1 MSTDLEDRLRRGLQ
15 ATADDVAPAPRDL
28 ADVVRH
34 RARRQRRTRLA
45 VGAAGLVAALVFVGV
60 PVVASTL
67 VADSGSRTATPAE
80 RPRLDPLP
88 TLLDAPTRGSLADD
102 EEWLAGVRA
111 LSWSPTDVVD
121 RPAEVG
127 LPDPAVADRRV
138 AFAGDVPGGR
148 AALVVAP
155 EGDIGVVGA
164 WYTGPEGARPAEMT
178 LATAPSRF
186 PRSEPAVLWDA
197 TSGDRVVLL
206 LVGLPGTEA
215 RYLAGREVTAEGE
228 ERRLWEP
235 VPLVDGAGA
244 VEVTQGT
251 SPGVPGPVVLEYTW
265 GGRTGNPTTAWY
277 ADPLPS
283 SPPELAVADPRGLRD
298 AVPGDLVQMA
308 ATTVL
313 GHYGTGAT
321 GATPTLL
328 AAGSVEGTTTV
339 LVGATLPSGATT
351 TALLTS
357 RTIAGPPDAGTSTTL
372 SFGQAAP
379 AGTALLER
387 VVAAAGEQTLT
398 VSAPSAGAVAEV
410 YLADG
415 TLLTT
420 IPLVDG
426 AGSGALP
433 PSAPERVRV
442 LDAAGALVG
451 EAPLTEPA
459 G

>member
-15 ATADDVAPAPRDL
+15 ATADDVAPAPHDL

-34 RARRQRRTRLA
+34 RARRQRRTRAA
-45 VGAAGLVAALVFVGV
+45 VAAAGLVAALVLVGV

-67 VADSGSRTATPAE
+67 VADGGGRTATPAE

-88 TLLDAPTRGSLADD
+88 TLLDAPTRGSLAADG
-102 EEWLAGVRA
+102 EWLTGVRA
-111 LSWSPTDVVD
+111 LSWLPADVVE
-121 RPAEVG
+121 RPAGLG
-127 LPDPAVADRRV
+127 LPDPAVEDRRV

-155 EGDIGVVGA
+155 EGDTGVVGA
-164 WYTGPEGARPAEMT
+164 WYTGPEEARPAEMT

-197 TSGDRVVLL
+197 TSGERVVLL

-215 RYLAGREVTAEGE
+215 RYLAGREVSAAGE
-228 ERRLWEP
+228 ERELWEP

-244 VEVTQGT
+244 VEVARGT
-251 SPGVPGPVVLEYTW
+251 SAGFPAPGLLEYTW
-265 GGRTGNPTTAWY
+265 GGRTGNPAMAWY
-277 ADPLPS
+277 ADPMPT
-283 SPPELAVADPRGLRD
+283 SPPEVAVADPRGLRD
-298 AVPGDLVQMA
+298 AVPADLVQTA
-308 ATTVL
+308 ATTLL
-313 GHYGTGAT
+313 GHYGTAAGV
-321 GATPTLL
+321 TPTLL

-351 TALLTS
+351 TALLTTWS
-357 RTIAGPPDAGTSTTL
+357 TAGTPDDATSTTL
-372 SFGQAAP
+372 WFGQAAP

-387 VVAAAGEQTLT
+387 VVAVAGDGTLT
-398 VSAPSAGAVAEV
+398 VSAPAAGAVAEV

-420 IPLVDG
+420 VPLVDG

-433 PSAPERVRV
+433 PPAPERVRV

-451 EAPLTEPA
+451 EEPVTSVD